1 MKNIIRRGDHEK
13 KEVYLGSYYC
23 TGLGFSING
32 RKSGSR
38 KKIPY
43 QPIQVIIPFAPGDTD
58 NLLRPF
64 IEKMPEYLGQP
75 LTFVY
80 KPGAAGT
87 LGAGLVASAKPDG
100 YTLLGI
106 SQSALT
112 IVPHIQKDVAY
123 TLESFAPISSLV
135 ESPIL
140 LVGKSDAPW
149 KSLKE
154 LVAEAKNN
162 PDKINFTTA
171 GTFNI
176 GHIAFEA
183 FAKKAGIKLNFI
195 PAQGSGPSITAVLG
209 GHVHLASA
217 AIVPALPHIK
227 AGTLRAFAVYTAKR
241 VRNLPDV
248 PTFAEM
254 GYSVIIPVYYGFL
267 APKDTPKEVIE
278 PLHLSIK
285 KVVEHHQTFVNERL
299 EKLGANAI
307 YIELREYADLLKSQY
322 EYYGELI
329 KGIKQ

>member
-1 MKNIIRRGDHEK
+1 MKRKKYIWALIITLSLVFLSTGENLATEK
-13 KEVYLGSYYC
+13 KFP
-23 TGLGFSING
+23 T
-32 RKSGSR
+32 K
-38 KKIPY
+38 
-43 QPIQVIIPFAPGDTD
+43 PIQVIIPFAPGDTD

-80 KPGAAGT
+80 KPAAAGT
-87 LGAGLVASAKPDG
+87 LGAGFVASAKPDG

-112 IVPHIQKDVAY
+112 IVPHLQKVDY
-123 TLESFAPISSLV
+123 TLESFIPISCLV

-149 KSLKE
+149 KNLNE
-154 LVAEAKNN
+154 LVTEAKNN
-162 PDKINFTTA
+162 PGKINLTTA

-285 KVVEHHQTFVNERL
+285 KVVEHHRTFVNERL

>member
-1 MKNIIRRGDHEK
+1 MKRRRLILIGLFILVLGFPEGHGIWAAEK
-13 KEVYLGSYYC
+13 KFPTKPV
-23 TGLGFSING
+23 
-32 RKSGSR
+32 
-38 KKIPY
+38 
-43 QPIQVIIPFAPGDTD
+43 QVIIPFAPGDTD

-87 LGAGLVASAKPDG
+87 IGAGLVASAKADG

-112 IVPHIQKDVAY
+112 IVPHLQKVDY
-123 TLESFAPISSLV
+123 TLESFIPISCLV

-149 KSLKE
+149 KSLNE
-154 LVAEAKNN
+154 LVAEAKKN
-162 PDKINFTTA
+162 PGKINLTTA

-176 GHIAFEA
+176 AHIAFEA
-183 FAKKAGIKLNFI
+183 FAKKAGIKVNYI
-195 PAQGSGPSITAVLG
+195 PSQGSGPAMTAVLG
-209 GHVHLASA
+209 GHVHLASG

-227 AGTLRAFAVYTAKR
+227 AGTLRAFAVYTANR
-241 VRNLPDV
+241 VRDLPDV

-278 PLHLSIK
+278 PLHSSIK
-285 KVVEHHQTFVNERL
+285 KVVEDHRIFVNERL
-299 EKLGANAI
+299 EKLGAKAI

>member
-1 MKNIIRRGDHEK
+1 MKRKKYIWALIIALGLVFLSTGENLAAEK
-13 KEVYLGSYYC
+13 KFP
-23 TGLGFSING
+23 T
-32 RKSGSR
+32 K
-38 KKIPY
+38 
-43 QPIQVIIPFAPGDTD
+43 PIQVIIPFAPGDTD

-123 TLESFAPISSLV
+123 TLESFAPISCLV